1 MKKFAILI
9 AAVAMIGFLS
19 SESYAQHYHGHR
31 GYRGGGTAWGVSL
44 GNAYGSGFTFGRGP
58 YGNSFYGLSV
68 NSGYGGYGGYRRA
81 YRPVYGYG
89 GGFYGGGGYY
99 GRGGCRG
106 W

>member
-9 AAVAMIGFLS
+9 ATVAMMGFFS
-19 SESYAQHYHGHR
+19 SESYAQHYRGHR
-31 GYRGGGTAWGVSL
+31 GHHGYRGGGTAWGISL
-44 GNAYGSGFTFGRGP
+44 GTGYGSGFTFGRGP

-68 NSGYGGYGGYRRA
+68 NSGYRRA

-89 GGFYGGGGYY
+89 VGYGGFYGGGG
-99 GRGGCRG
+99 CRG